1 MSTFANITLI
11 ITAINTALISGLF
24 YAWYCS
30 VIPGLA
36 KVSDQTYVETMQ
48 QINRAILNPLF
59 FFSFMGTVFLLPL
72 STWLQYASSGTNT
85 RFLLL
90 LPASIIYLTGTFG
103 VTMFGNVPLNDAL
116 DRVDLSSATAARA
129 QFETMWNKLNTI
141 RTVASFVALALT
153 IVALSMTNDE

>member
-11 ITAINTALISGLF
+11 ITAITTALISGLF

-90 LPASIIYLTGTFG
+90 LLASIIYLTGTFG